1 MNLFEYFITI
11 APVLWDGLVYTLLFT
26 FVGMIVGFFLGV
38 PLCLVSLYGHGIG
51 KKITDIY
58 VSLIRGTPLLIQL
71 YMIYY
76 GFPKFLLPLG
86 ITVTPYTAA
95 FIGFIINS
103 TAYQI
108 EYMKGGFKAISY
120 EQIEAAQSIGMS
132 RLQMV
137 LTILLPQGLRFS
149 IPALSNELIYLLKY
163 TSLGFVIQAPELMT
177 KAKELASTHAK
188 YMETYLIAAFLYIFI
203 TFVLS
208 KLTDIIDEKLRIP
221 GFEPEKIR

>member
-1 MNLFEYFITI
+1 MGIIEYFITI
-11 APVLWDGLVYTLLFT
+11 SPVLWEGLVFTLLFT
-26 FVGMIVGFFLGV
+26 FVGMIAGFFLSV
-38 PLCLVSLYGHGIG
+38 PLCLVSLYTHGIG
-51 KKITDIY
+51 KKLTDIY
-58 VSLIRGTPLLIQL
+58 VSLIRGTPMLIQL

-86 ITVTPYTAA
+86 ITVTPYMAA
-95 FIGFIINS
+95 FTGFIINS

-120 EQIEAAQSIGMS
+120 EQMEAARSIGMS
-132 RLQMV
+132 KFQMV
-137 LTILLPQGLRFS
+137 KTILLPQGLRFS
-149 IPALSNELIYLLKY
+149 VPALSNELIYLLKY

-177 KAKELASTHAK
+177 KSKELASTHAR
-188 YMETYLIAAFLYIFI
+188 YMETYLIAAFIYVFL